1 MLKIYRIVD
10 NTNDNIYIGQTKQK
24 YLCQRLAEHKSHKN
38 CSSREILKNG
48 DYRME
53 LIEETDDPTRE
64 RYWVENTEC
73 INRIIPGRT
82 RKEHYENNRDII
94 LNKKKEY
101 YENNKDKTKEYYENN
116 KDKKKQYK
124 KYINSMGGDPR
135 YNNNLLKIYVN
146 LFNLN

>member
-1 MLKIYRIVD
+1 
-10 NTNDNIYIGQTKQK
+10 
-24 YLCQRLAEHKSHKN
+24 
-38 CSSREILKNG
+38 
-48 DYRME
+48 ME

-94 LNKKKEY
+94 LNKKKEHYENNKEKIKQY
-101 YENNKDKTKEYYENN
+101 YENNKDKTKE
-116 KDKKKQYK
+116 YK